1 MAKLGD
7 LIVRIGAD
15 TRGLNTALGNVKK
28 TMSAATKNIQN
39 LGRNM
44 SMGITAPLALMG
56 AASFKVAADFEQS
69 MAKVKAVSGATG
81 AEFKKLEDN
90 AKALGSTTRFTA
102 SEVAALQLEYA
113 KLGFSADE
121 ITQVTEATLN
131 LAQATGSD
139 LAQSAEVAGATLR
152 GFGLNASETQR
163 VTDVMAASFSSSALD
178 MASFQ
183 NSMKYVAPVAKAAGV
198 SIEETTAMLARMA
211 DSGIKGSQAGTSL
224 RMIFQQLAAGGGD
237 VTEKLSALAS
247 EGLTLDAAFD
257 EVGRRAQTA
266 LLVLGE
272 NEAQTKKLTT
282 AFENSTG
289 AAKAMADIM
298 DNTAEG
304 AMKRM
309 NSALEGAQIVIGTA
323 LAPLM
328 VKLSQLVAG
337 LANKF
342 SGMSEGGQAVALATA
357 AFAAAIGPMLV
368 ILPQL
373 ATGIKV
379 VKASMKALNTTMLA
393 NPYVL
398 ITAAVVALGAAVYA
412 LSKRTSAAEKIQ
424 ARMAGLSEKI
434 EKSFASEAA
443 SMEFLRFQYK
453 QAGDDLDKRRVLLG
467 KISEISPQTVKDLD
481 AETTSYDDLSLAV
494 DGYLVK
500 LKNKIAVEMSEK
512 EMTAALQEQIQLEIK
527 RDKLADDRTKLLFE
541 QKQAQ
546 DAYNKAVE
554 DGGTWE
560 KQGAV
565 FALNAANDKL
575 KHGRELWSLQH
586 RNNKALEANAQLIED
601 IANKYQ
607 SSTEAIDGN
616 TESVEG
622 NEDGLA
628 KTVSTVSDLTQTLGF
643 LVNKLEETKVDP
655 FRTVG
660 DGVNRATESL
670 GGLFNMLEETKVAF
684 YDVGIQSQ
692 SVLEALGGASETFG
706 TIIGTAFSD
715 MITGAKSAKEALLQ
729 MAAGVIAAALAASQA
744 SIIEA
749 MINSG
754 KFTGPAAPIVIPL
767 LVAGGIAMVSGLFAA
782 LPAFAEGGI
791 VSGPT
796 MGLIGEYPGA
806 KTNPE
811 VIAPLDKLR
820 SMLGGQNVTVVGK
833 ISGRDILLT
842 SELNAIDRNR
852 VRGF

>member
-28 TMSAATKNIQN
+28 TMGAATKNIQT

-102 SEVAALQLEYA
+102 SEVSALQLEYA
-113 KLGFSADE
+113 KLGFSSDE
-121 ITQVTEATLN
+121 ITKVTEATLN

-152 GFGLNASETQR
+152 GFGLDASETQR
-163 VTDVMAASFSSSALD
+163 VTDVMAESFSSSALD

-272 NEAQTKKLTT
+272 NEDQTKKLTT

-342 SGMSEGGQAVALATA
+342 SGMSKGGQALALAMA
-357 AFAAAIGPMLV
+357 AFAAAIGPILLV
-368 ILPQL
+368 VPQL
-373 ATGIKV
+373 VTGIGL
-379 VKASMKALNTTMLA
+379 VKAAMIALNTTMLA
-393 NPYVL
+393 NPYLLAGAALMTIVS
-398 ITAAVVALGAAVYA
+398 AVVLLNKGAAG
-412 LSKRTSAAEKIQ
+412 AAEKV
-424 ARMAGLSEKI
+424 AELRDELAGMEQDEAIRAAAKRVK
-434 EKSFASEAA
+434 EQEAA
-443 SMEFLRFQYK
+443 
-453 QAGDDLDKRRVLLG
+453 
-467 KISEISPQTVKDLD
+467 I
-481 AETTSYDDLSLAV
+481 
-494 DGYLVK
+494 
-500 LKNKIAVEMSEK
+500 
-512 EMTAALQEQIQLEIK
+512 QEQINGIKLVRAQIRGSDSIGRKVHNSTMFRMRDELTVMEEVLTGYKAVHAELEQG
-527 RDKLADDRTKLLFE
+527 LAVSDEVVEAEE
-541 QKQAQ
+541 QKGEAIATVTKEV
-546 DAYNKAVE
+546 D
-554 DGGTWE
+554 
-560 KQGAV
+560 KQT
-565 FALNAANDKL
+565 K
-575 KHGRELWSLQH
+575 SLG
-586 RNNKALEANAQLIED
+586 QLI
-601 IANKYQ
+601 NR
-607 SSTEAIDGN
+607 
-616 TESVEG
+616 
-622 NEDGLA
+622 
-628 KTVSTVSDLTQTLGF
+628 
-643 LVNKLEETKVDP
+643 LEETKVAAIQLSDP
-655 FRTVG
+655 K
-660 DGVNRATESL
+660 AL
-670 GGLFNMLEETKVAF
+670 GGLMNMLEETKVEFSAIVKTMDDGSKNISNSLVSVF
-684 YDVGIQSQ
+684 SSLMQNGKNFGEMMKKVLLDLLIQ
-692 SVLEALGGASETFG
+692 
-706 TIIGTAFSD
+706 
-715 MITGAKSAKEALLQ
+715 M
-729 MAAGVIAAALAASQA
+729 AALAAAFALLSLFLPGSQA
-744 SIIEA
+744 I
-749 MINSG
+749 
-754 KFTGPAAPIVIPL
+754 
-767 LVAGGIAMVSGLFAA
+767 AGGFGSFMKGGLS
-782 LPAFAEGGI
+782 LPAFADGGI

-796 MGLIGEYPGA
+796 MGLVGEYPGA

-820 SMLGGQNVTVVGK
+820 SMLGGQSVVVTGK

-842 SELNAIDRNR
+842 SERNAIDRNR
-852 VRGF
+852 VRGY

>member
-28 TMSAATKNIQN
+28 TMGAATKNIQN

-102 SEVAALQLEYA
+102 SEVSALQLEYA
-113 KLGFSADE
+113 KLGFSSDE
-121 ITQVTEATLN
+121 ITKVTEATLN

-152 GFGLNASETQR
+152 GFGLDASETQR

-178 MASFQ
+178 MSSFQ
-183 NSMKYVAPVAKAAGV
+183 ASMKYVAPVAKAAGV

-272 NEAQTKKLTT
+272 NEDQTKKLTT

-328 VKLSQLVAG
+328 VKLSQTVAG

-342 SGMSEGGQAVALATA
+342 SGMSKGGQAVALAMA
-357 AFAAAIGPMLV
+357 AFAAAIGPMLL
-368 ILPQL
+368 IIPQL
-373 ATGIKV
+373 VTGIGL
-379 VKASMKALNTTMLA
+379 VKAAMIALNTTMLA
-393 NPYVL
+393 NPYLLAGAALMTIV
-398 ITAAVVALGAAVYA
+398 AAVVLLNTGADG
-412 LSKRTSAAEKIQ
+412 AAEKV
-424 ARMAGLSEKI
+424 AELRGELAGLGNDDALRVAAKRVKEQ
-434 EKSFASEAA
+434 EAA
-443 SMEFLRFQYK
+443 
-453 QAGDDLDKRRVLLG
+453 
-467 KISEISPQTVKDLD
+467 I
-481 AETTSYDDLSLAV
+481 
-494 DGYLVK
+494 
-500 LKNKIAVEMSEK
+500 
-512 EMTAALQEQIQLEIK
+512 QEQINGIK
-527 RDKLADDRTKLLFE
+527 LVQRQIRGADSIERKVHNSTMFRMHDKLAVMEEILVGYKDVQTE
-541 QKQAQ
+541 TE
-546 DAYNKAVE
+546 KA
-554 DGGTWE
+554 
-560 KQGAV
+560 
-565 FALNAANDKL
+565 AADSAAASI
-575 KHGRELWSLQH
+575 E
-586 RNNKALEANAQLIED
+586 AAAAAILEA
-601 IANKYQ
+601 
-607 SSTEAIDGN
+607 EALAAAAVAADALAAATASAVGGN
-616 TESVEG
+616 R
-622 NEDGLA
+622 
-628 KTVSTVSDLTQTLGF
+628 DLTQTVGF

-655 FRTVG
+655 FRPIVE
-660 DGVNRATESL
+660 GVNRATESL
-670 GGLFNMLEETKVAF
+670 GGLFNMLEQTKVAF
-684 YDVGIQSQ
+684 YDVGVQSQ

-715 MITGAKSAKEALLQ
+715 MITGAKSAKKALLQ